1 MQKKETLWRESIDLL
16 STELFWISCKKP
28 NEAFVD
34 ASDTK
39 NSFLSC
45 SKEKCYRYKTFK
57 VYFHHVL
64 SLVSRVIETFRQN
77 CNKWQKKVTPLVD
90 FNNDRKAGEKT
101 STLTLAKKGSRKIQ
115 VPIKMLVNPIV
126 EEESIDHIETAN

>member
-1 MQKKETLWRESIDLL
+1 M
-16 STELFWISCKKP
+16 
-28 NEAFVD
+28 
-34 ASDTK
+34 
-39 NSFLSC
+39 
-45 SKEKCYRYKTFK
+45 
-57 VYFHHVL
+57 L

-90 FNNDRKAGEKT
+90 FNNDRKVGEKT

-115 VPIKMLVNPIV
+115 VPIKMLVDPIV